1 VLRTL
6 SGRNPGGCECDER
19 QAGGAQRPQ
28 ETFFSAPGDE
38 LNEATAVANDV
49 QEALT
54 HRELEVLQHIA
65 FGLSDKEVAFRL
77 RVSPPTVHKFAGRVY
92 AKLGAR
98 NRVEAVVIALR
109 QGLLQL

>member
-1 VLRTL
+1 L
-6 SGRNPGGCECDER
+6 S
-19 QAGGAQRPQ
+19 
-28 ETFFSAPGDE
+28 
-38 LNEATAVANDV
+38 EATAAAIEV

-77 RVSPPTVHKFAGRVY
+77 RVSPPTVHKFAGRVN

-98 NRVEAVVIALR
+98 NRVEAVVIALPTGAPPAVR
-109 QGLLQL
+109 VRAAGNGCSTRRT

>member
-1 VLRTL
+1 MLRAL
-6 SGRNPGGCECDER
+6 SGRDAGGRESPGR

-28 ETFFSAPGDE
+28 ETCSSAPSDE
-38 LNEATAVANDV
+38 LSEATAAAIEV
-49 QEALT
+49 QDALT
-54 HRELEVLQHIA
+54 RRELEVLQHIA

-92 AKLGAR
+92 AKLSAR

-109 QGLLQL
+109 LGLLQL